1 MPLFYRVQ
9 NASACTHEIR
19 MRRSTLRMF
28 FFTKPKQD
36 LPRASCD
43 PTLNW
48 CSRRLNITLWSSILR
63 KRGKEI
69 SKILSKFI
77 ILKIFQ
83 EFWNIFQNFWNN
95 FEKFWKILKIF
106 HLFLSSS
113 FTCIVI
119 NMTFRPKNS
128 AQAQEKYYTTRV

>member
-1 MPLFYRVQ
+1 MPLFYRVR

-19 MRRSTLRMF
+19 MRRSNTQCISCLRMF

-83 EFWNIFQNFWNN
+83 EFWKFFKNFEIILKNFENFWKN
-95 FEKFWKILKIF
+95 FI
-106 HLFLSSS
+106 SSYHPVLGVCEYM
-113 FTCIVI
+113 FVVYVFDIIITI
-119 NMTFRPKNS
+119 
-128 AQAQEKYYTTRV
+128 

>member
-1 MPLFYRVQ
+1 MPLFYHVQ

-19 MRRSTLRMF
+19 MLRSTLRMF

-43 PTLNW
+43 PTRFVHTSCLNW

-83 EFWNIFQNFWNN
+83 EFWNIFQKFWNN
-95 FEKFWKILKIF
+95 FENFWKFFISSYHPVLGVLGLLWDLILWEI
-106 HLFLSSS
+106 L
-113 FTCIVI
+113 ID
-119 NMTFRPKNS
+119 
-128 AQAQEKYYTTRV
+128 Q